1 MQFNDESR
9 EILISSSL
17 ITPKSLYFELP
28 PSSLITIELGN
39 GEIEILQNELLPSE
53 IRFPSE
59 RKEIDYKYFKSDKYV
74 YEKLL
79 YETKTLL
86 VQSVDLRIQNIPEI
100 VYQKEKNQPQFN
112 QEVEEK
118 KTNEKN
124 DI

>member
-59 RKEIDYKYFKSDKYV
+59 REEIDYKYFKSDKYV

-86 VQSVDLRIQNIPEI
+86 VQSVDLRI
-100 VYQKEKNQPQFN
+100 
-112 QEVEEK
+112 
-118 KTNEKN
+118 
-124 DI
+124 